1 MAMGKIVE
9 GDTVLLRAEVIRVSD
24 DGRDITVRVRGYGIP
39 IMVNRD
45 HLESVEKG
53 SAVSRRLFEQPS

>member
-39 IMVNRD
+39 IMLNRD
-45 HLESVEKG
+45 HLEPVDKG
-53 SAVSRRLFEQPS
+53 SAMSRRLLAQPG